1 MKNTHFLISLA
12 TASIFALAPVTS
24 VSVSAVVA
32 LAPTS
37 TYAQGVPVIDSRNL
51 LQQLQTFQQ
60 LLVDMGLQEDQIAKL
75 IEQIG
80 LLEEQLSQLQEIE
93 DLLSDPT
100 AVLELALGGDLDGI
114 LEGEFDLDMVGTLMS
129 GARGDWSGLQG
140 DGADAFKDRI
150 ATALEG
156 GGTSQ
161 TQITAMANSGV
172 PEAERNATATA
183 TGAATS
189 AAAEVAYV
197 EAAQSVERVGVMVGE
212 IQNLDSLKES
222 VDHNTRVTAELAI
235 AMAAMW
241 QLESVQTMNVGM
253 NGVLD
258 AATLAD
264 IEKFTDF
271 SQPDFE

>member
-1 MKNTHFLISLA
+1 MKMKNLLGTVFTTA
-12 TASIFALAPVTS
+12 TL
-24 VSVSAVVA
+24 VA
-32 LAPTS
+32 LPLAGAFSPTPA
-37 TYAQGVPVIDSRNL
+37 YAQGVPVIDSRNL
-51 LQQLQTFQQ
+51 LQQLQTFEQ
-60 LLVDMGLQEDQIAKL
+60 LLVDMGLQEEQISKL
-75 IEQIG
+75 IEQIE
-80 LLEEQLSQLQEIE
+80 LMEEHLTKLEEIE

-100 AVLELALGGDLDGI
+100 ATLELALGEDLDGI
-114 LEGEFDLDMVGTLMS
+114 LEGEFDADMVGTLIR

-140 DGADAFKDRI
+140 GGADVFREKITA
-150 ATALEG
+150 ALEG

-161 TQITAMANSGV
+161 DEVTAMANSGV
-172 PEAERNATATA
+172 VEAERNATATT

-189 AAAEVAYV
+189 AAAEVAYE
-197 EAAQSVERVGVMVGE
+197 EAAQSVERVRVLVAETANME
-212 IQNLDSLKES
+212 SLKES

-253 NGVLD
+253 TGVLD

-271 SQPDFE
+271 TQPDFE

>member
-1 MKNTHFLISLA
+1 MKNTHFLKSLA

-189 AAAEVAYV
+189 AAAEIAYV

>member
-1 MKNTHFLISLA
+1 MKNTNFLKSLT

-60 LLVDMGLQEDQIAKL
+60 LLVDMGLQEDQITKL

-80 LLEEQLSQLQEIE
+80 LLEEQLGQLQEIE

-140 DGADAFKDRI
+140 DGADVFKERI

-189 AAAEVAYV
+189 AAAEVAYA